1 MIKSP
6 VCDGESFTRGLESA
20 YRSMWHRYCD
30 GDSPALRRLE
40 VLADQT
46 AEDLDKTAVK
56 LADLKAQRANATA
69 EEDNQSPIKK
79 VDATSEGGEPQ
90 IMDGVSSPEGN
101 QALVM
106 AKVQPQI
113 MVNGVSSPHS
123 PSGRCEANGH
133 SSSR

>member
-1 MIKSP
+1 MTQQRKDSTA
-6 VCDGESFTRGLESA
+6 TRI
-20 YRSMWHRYCD
+20 
-30 GDSPALRRLE
+30 
-40 VLADQT
+40 
-46 AEDLDKTAVK
+46 
-56 LADLKAQRANATA
+56 DLKAQRANATA

-90 IMDGVSSPEGN
+90 IMVDGVSSPEGN